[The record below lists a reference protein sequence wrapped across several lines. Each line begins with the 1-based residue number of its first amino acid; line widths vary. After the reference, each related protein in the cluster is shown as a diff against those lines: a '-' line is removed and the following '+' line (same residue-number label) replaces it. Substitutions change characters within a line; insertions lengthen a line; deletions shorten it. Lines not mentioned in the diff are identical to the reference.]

1 MIFVYFRLSSCQMQN
16 KVVHYIAAQVKR
28 VSWYWRIY
36 ICLVDDLL
44 VRKVNQMFI
53 R

>member
-16 KVVHYIAAQVKR
+16 KVVHYIAQVKR